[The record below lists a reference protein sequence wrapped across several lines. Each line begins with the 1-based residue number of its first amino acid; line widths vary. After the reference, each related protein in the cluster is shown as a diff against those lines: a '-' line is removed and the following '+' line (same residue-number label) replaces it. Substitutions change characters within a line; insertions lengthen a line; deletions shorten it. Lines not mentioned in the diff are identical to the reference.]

1 MKIIVA
7 LLSALLAACQA
18 GAPVPQAS
26 APAVSACDMSE
37 NLLGNP
43 GFASEGE
50 SGSRRPWSGSQH
62 AGEPSF
68 TTQVDDGVLTIE
80 KIATQP
86 WFKFSQA
93 PRARPLRGEQL
104 LFQAELKLALDTH
117 EVIHGFKRGGG
128 AQILIWGDPDPVMG
142 GDRLMLESTL
152 EHEPH
157 LGQTDWFTV
166 RIPVSVPATA
176 TRMNVGFVHQAN
188 GVMQVRNPGL
198 YRCAP

>member
-1 MKIIVA
+1 MKIIVPLLA
-7 LLSALLAACQA
+7 LLLAACQA
-18 GAPVPQAS
+18 GAGPTTVAGS
-26 APAVSACDMSE
+26 CDLKE
-37 NLLGNP
+37 NLLANP
-43 GFASEGE
+43 GFVADEA
-50 SGSRRPWSGSQH
+50 SGSLRPWSGSQH
-62 AGEPSF
+62 AGERSF
-68 TTQVDDGVLTIE
+68 TTEVNDGVLTIE

-93 PRARPLRGEQL
+93 PRARALRGEQL
-104 LFQAELKLALDTH
+104 LFQAEFKLALDTD

-142 GDRLMLESTL
+142 GDRLMLDSTL

-198 YRCAP
+198 YRCAQ